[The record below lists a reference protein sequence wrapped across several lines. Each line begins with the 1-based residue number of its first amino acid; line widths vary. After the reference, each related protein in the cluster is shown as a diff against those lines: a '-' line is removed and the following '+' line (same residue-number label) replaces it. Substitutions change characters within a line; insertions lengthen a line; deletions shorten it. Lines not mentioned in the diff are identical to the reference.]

1 MNERRLRTIFLIFYY
16 TLGIVVC
23 LQSVQTAWFAG
34 GIGTAYP
41 PNVPLICL
49 AGAEAIAAIL
59 FLIPATMKIGA
70 WILLVIFV
78 IAIIIHGHKG
88 ELQSTLFVYAAGV
101 LLVMFDRSAFLNK
114 KDNQ

>member
-1 MNERRLRTIFLIFYY
+1 MNDRRLHTIFLIFYY

-23 LQSVQTAWFAG
+23 LQSVQTAWYSA

-41 PNVPLICL
+41 PNIPLICL

-70 WILLVIFV
+70 WILLVIFG
-78 IAIIIHGHKG
+78 IAILIHGHNG
-88 ELQSTLFVYAAGV
+88 ELHSTLFVYAAGV
-101 LLVMFDRSAFLNK
+101 LLILVGRSTFINK